1 MTGESIVYLSDCDR
15 HPSPRFQRDTRLV
28 LLAVA
33 IAATATAGSAR
44 AEGGKRKGRVPAA
57 TALQPPPADATAT
70 PPSQNKPPVGS
81 GDSPDAFYARKR
93 GIIAVNTGHYEE
105 AVKAFE
111 EAYALN
117 QDPALLFNLAQAYRL
132 AGQPGKALDACSSF
146 LRSANPTG
154 ADRSQV
160 EHFMSELEMIIFQIR
175 AQRDF
180 RQPPAPPIVPAPIA
194 PAPLEP
200 PPVAA
205 VSTPKPPALDLTPRT
220 QAIATVDLTI
230 PAQDTGPPPPYYR
243 RTGFWLLASGAVVA
257 VAAGAVLLWYFEGR
271 QGLRAPTTAL
281 GYQQAYP

>member
-1 MTGESIVYLSDCDR
+1 MYLSDCDR
-15 HPSPRFQRDTRLV
+15 RPSPRFQRATGMV
-28 LLAVA
+28 LLAVLV
-33 IAATATAGSAR
+33 AATATAGSAR
-44 AEGGKRKGRVPAA
+44 AQAGKRKGRVPAA
-57 TALQPPPADATAT
+57 TELQPPPADQ
-70 PPSQNKPPVGS
+70 PQNKSPIGT

-180 RQPPAPPIVPAPIA
+180 RQPPAPSIVPAPIV
-194 PAPLEP
+194 PPPIEP

-205 VSTPKPPALDLTPRT
+205 ASTPKPPTLDLTPRP

-230 PAQDTGPPPPYYR
+230 PVQDTGPPPPYYR
-243 RTGFWLLASGAVVA
+243 RTGFWLLAGGAVVA

-271 QGLRAPTTAL
+271 QGLRAPTTTL